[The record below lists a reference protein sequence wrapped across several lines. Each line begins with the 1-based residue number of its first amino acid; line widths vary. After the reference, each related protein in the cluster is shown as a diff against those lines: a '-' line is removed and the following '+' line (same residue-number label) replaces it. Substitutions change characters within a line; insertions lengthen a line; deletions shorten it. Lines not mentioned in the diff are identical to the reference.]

1 MMLAQILKIRRRDAL
16 DLKTSIFRFFW
27 IKLKAEFTK
36 LLRWARD
43 LLGLRDSASSLRSQ
57 KISLED

>member
-43 LLGLRDSASSLRSQ
+43 FHGLGRLT
-57 KISLED
+57 